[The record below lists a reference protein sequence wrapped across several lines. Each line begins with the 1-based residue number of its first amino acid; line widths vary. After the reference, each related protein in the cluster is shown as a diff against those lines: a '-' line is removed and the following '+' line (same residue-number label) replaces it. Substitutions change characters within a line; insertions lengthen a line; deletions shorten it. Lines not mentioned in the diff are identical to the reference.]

1 MVKMEAQLTQTKTE
15 TVFIDYDGKKKLIP
29 RSDKMLFLVTSET
42 TSSIG
47 NTVSEPH
54 LWMIFSDADD
64 AKRYCKTLYFSN
76 SGGYRK
82 TDIQAIPFI
91 GELSHVFVLK

>member
-1 MVKMEAQLTQTKTE
+1 MEAQLIQTRTE
-15 TVFIDYDGKKKLIP
+15 TVFIDYDGKKKLLP
-29 RSDKMLFLVTSET
+29 LSDKMLFLVTSET

-54 LWMIFSDADD
+54 LWRIFSDADD
-64 AKRYCKTLYFSN
+64 AKRYCKTLHFSD

-82 TDIQAIPFI
+82 TDTQAIPFI